1 MSDPVHPAIVE
12 AEKKIQDILLDLVN
26 RHGLNIDHV
35 YVDTRRFANYR
46 VEIFEVAPALTPQ
59 ERETRS

>member
-1 MSDPVHPAIVE
+1 MSDPVHPAITE
-12 AEKKIQDILLDLVN
+12 AEEEIQDILLDLVN

-46 VEIFEVAPALTPQ
+46 VEIFEVAPAISPHQ
-59 ERETRS
+59 QDNEP